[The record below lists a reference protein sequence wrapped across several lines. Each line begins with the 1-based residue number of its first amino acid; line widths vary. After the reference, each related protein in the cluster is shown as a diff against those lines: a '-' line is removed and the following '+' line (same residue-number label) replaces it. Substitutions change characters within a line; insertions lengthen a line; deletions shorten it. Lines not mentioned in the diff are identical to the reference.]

1 MKINVHPGVVAV
13 VIIAVFLILLGL
25 GVSFNLIPKEIVPIS
40 NDSSSQKPILKPTQ
54 NNDLYK
60 ISPIGTQN
68 TSITYN
74 DKELSEIIL
83 KNGSVY
89 LDASSTFFNATKKG
103 NFDLADNE
111 SKVLIRKLVDEKFK
125 LSKMNIQNDL
135 MRSSWN
141 SYLED
146 ESLFLYQIGQE
157 ITNTKEND
165 MAKVESSQVIASKH
179 QDDANTFYMSAKN
192 QALKY

>member
-13 VIIAVFLILLGL
+13 AVIAIVLILLGL
-25 GVSFNLIPKEIVPIS
+25 GVSFNLFPKEIIPIS
-40 NDSSSQKPILKPTQ
+40 NDSSSQKPILKVTQ
-54 NNDLYK
+54 NDNLYK

-68 TSITYN
+68 TSIPYN

-89 LDASSTFFNATKKG
+89 LDASSTFSSYTRKG
-103 NFDLADNE
+103 DFDLADNE

-125 LSKMNIQNDL
+125 LSKMNVQNDL
-135 MRSSWN
+135 MKSSWN

-157 ITNTKEND
+157 ITNAKEND
-165 MAKVESSQVIASKH
+165 TVKVKSSQVIASKH
-179 QDDANTFYMSAKN
+179 QDDANTYYMSAKN